1 MPQQLGLNL
10 PSTPALGREDF
21 LIAPSNAV
29 AFALI
34 EGWQGWTAGKLLLCG
49 PAGSGKSHLASV
61 WAETT
66 GAAVIAARDLD
77 AAKVPD
83 CARKPLVIE
92 DIPEIAGKNDSEEA
106 LFHLHNMMLAEGHAM
121 LLTGQGAPRD
131 WGIRLPDLASRLIGT
146 PVAQLDM
153 PDDAL
158 LAALLAK
165 LFADRQLAPA
175 PDLIEYLVRRIER
188 SFEAA
193 RDVVIQLD
201 AASLAEKRPI
211 TRAFAARVLDK
222 AS

>member
-1 MPQQLGLNL
+1 MPKQLGLNL

-49 PAGSGKSHLASV
+49 PAGAGKSHLARV

-66 GAAVIAARDLD
+66 KADIIAARDLGACD
-77 AAKVPD
+77 IPQVAS
-83 CARKPLVIE
+83 KPLVVE
-92 DIPEIAGKNDSEEA
+92 DVPDIAGRPECEEA
-106 LFHLHNMMLAEGHAM
+106 LFHLHNLMQAEGFAM
-121 LLTGQGAPRD
+121 LLTGQGAPKD
-131 WGIRLPDLASRLIGT
+131 WGIALPDLASRIIGT
-146 PVAQLDM
+146 PAAQLEM

-193 RDVVIQLD
+193 RDIVSQLD